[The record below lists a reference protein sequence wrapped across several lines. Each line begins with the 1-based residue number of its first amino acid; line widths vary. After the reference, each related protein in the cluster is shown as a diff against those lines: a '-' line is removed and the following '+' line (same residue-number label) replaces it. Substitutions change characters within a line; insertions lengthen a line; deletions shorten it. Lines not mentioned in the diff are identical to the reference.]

1 MNAAWLVGN
10 DVVDLRVA
18 ENASVRERPRFL
30 ARVCDDAEQARV
42 RAAALPVAALWA
54 LFAAKEAAY
63 KVVTKLRPGAILAH
77 RRFRVA
83 ADHDSIDA
91 DGTRLA
97 LWLDVDLS
105 AGRVHA
111 LASTRALRPLAVIE
125 ALCDDPARAD
135 AAAHGSGAR
144 RAVTHLV
151 ATRLEI
157 AVGELAIE
165 RLPCAGAW
173 DGVGPPRL
181 VRDGHPL
188 DVDVSLSHDGR
199 FVAAAAAL
207 AAT

>member
-1 MNAAWLVGN
+1 MNPAWLVGN

-18 ENASVRERPRFL
+18 ENASVAHRPRFC

-42 RAAALPVAALWA
+42 RAAADPVAELWT

-77 RRFRVA
+77 RRFHVA
-83 ADHDSIDA
+83 ADHDAIDA
-91 DGTRLA
+91 DGDHLA

-111 LASTRALRPLAVIE
+111 VVSTRALRPLVVIE
-125 ALCDDPARAD
+125 ALADEPSLVD
-135 AAAHGSGAR
+135 AAMHGSGVR
-144 RAVTHLV
+144 RAATRLV
-151 ATRLEI
+151 ASRLEI
-157 AVGELAIE
+157 AADELAIE
-165 RLPCAGAW
+165 RPACADAW

-181 VRDGHPL
+181 VRGGRPL
-188 DVDVSLSHDGR
+188 DIDVSLSHDGR

-207 AAT
+207 APT